1 MHMYKT
7 PVQIPNVS
15 NTIVRGK
22 KLRVFVFGDYE
33 FLCKMYGI
41 SGASG
46 KIETTSL
53 CFIDIYMYIL
63 SSKLHLPNRA
73 CRPSL
78 LPLL

>member
-46 KIETTSL
+46 KIETT
-53 CFIDIYMYIL
+53 
-63 SSKLHLPNRA
+63 KLMFYRHLYT
-73 CRPSL
+73 
-78 LPLL
+78 